1 MSLVGSIAYNLFL
14 AIQAD
19 PLPAIQKEDK
29 PREEEGR
36 EVAVLSVL
44 ADRRRRGGG
53 GGRGR
58 NKKNYFLIV
67 ISFFSK
73 WITAWFE

>member
-1 MSLVGSIAYNLFL
+1 MSLVGFIAYSPFL

-29 PREEEGR
+29 PREKEGR

-44 ADRRRRGGG
+44 ADRRGGG
-53 GGRGR
+53 G
-58 NKKNYFLIV
+58 
-67 ISFFSK
+67 
-73 WITAWFE
+73 